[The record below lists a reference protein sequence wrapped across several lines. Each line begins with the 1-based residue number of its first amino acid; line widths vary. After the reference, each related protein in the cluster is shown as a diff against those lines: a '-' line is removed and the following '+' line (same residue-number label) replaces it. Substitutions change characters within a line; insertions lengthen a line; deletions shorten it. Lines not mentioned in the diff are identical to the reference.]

1 MGTGQTDREG
11 GRKTHQRWNG
21 RCVAQRVFSSRF
33 ASCDQTKSTKVAKEA
48 QEWGWGGGTAED
60 NNEEDEKFCESQE
73 GSVGRGQSVGMDGK
87 PGVRFRKAE
96 RKTMRME
103 QLSIKSGNRVGR
115 KRVFLKETRQK
126 AVEKSLDRV
135 RGKAG
140 GGGDSTGQRCAGEL
154 SD

>member
-1 MGTGQTDREG
+1 MWHSESSAVVLHRVIKPKAQLGGKGSTGVG
-11 GRKTHQRWNG
+11 IG
-21 RCVAQRVFSSRF
+21 
-33 ASCDQTKSTKVAKEA
+33 
-48 QEWGWGGGTAED
+48 GGGTEED

-126 AVEKSLDRV
+126 AMEKSLDRV